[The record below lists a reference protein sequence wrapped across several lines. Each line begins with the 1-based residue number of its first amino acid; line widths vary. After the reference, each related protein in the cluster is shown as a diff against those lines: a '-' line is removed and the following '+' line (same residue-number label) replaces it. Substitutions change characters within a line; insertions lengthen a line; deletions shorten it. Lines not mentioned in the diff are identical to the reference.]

1 MRRYATLAITAA
13 ALTVTLAA
21 CQQAPTSDTTA
32 QPTVTETPGWIPE
45 TPTSSEAAS
54 LMPHTPGTT
63 PTGDVTAPKPDD
75 ASTKDMKERAIGAV
89 EAFLNTEGGQ
99 SAWKTRITP
108 YLTPEALDD
117 YGSID
122 ISKIPPVKLK
132 PETAKLDSDVTD
144 HYGTVL
150 IDSTDGQWGATLKRD
165 SLDSPWQVTEFVIPD
180 KWA

>member
-1 MRRYATLAITAA
+1 MRARTLTAA
-13 ALTVTLAA
+13 AVATAVTVTLAA
-21 CQQAPTSDTTA
+21 CTTNTTAPQA
-32 QPTVTETPGWIPE
+32 QPTPSVTTGWIPE

-144 HYGTVL
+144 HYGTVI
-150 IDSTDGQWGATLKRD
+150 IDSTDGQWGATLKRNN
-165 SLDSPWQVTEFVIPD
+165 LDSPWQVTEFVIPD